1 MGRLKHP
8 LLRGGNEGEYQM
20 RYVKLMALAMAVA
33 PMGFVMADEPGP
45 DVDGGQV
52 LFDGRKEMDEL
63 PRLADTP
70 KRGEDVI
77 VPQYNPPRDRVILR
91 GVANNGG
98 WRAAYVEPAAAPEPY
113 VVRDVP
119 MEDAMA
125 TPAPVMRRTYRS
137 TPLGAGFYAG
147 VGGGSSKGEASF
159 SDTTKC
165 NKATYDEA
173 KGFGV
178 VQVGYMASHGNWR
191 LGPELSLQLGG
202 GMEAD
207 VECPVGSASCRSK
220 VENLSTAAVRAGYVA
235 GPVMPYA
242 LAGMAIG
249 KTTTQVGTCTTTT
262 SGGTCTP
269 GPVDP
274 CTGKSGKGSCTPL
287 SVKHKSGNADGEDWT
302 TGMTYGAGVEA
313 FVTPKIGL
321 RAEWARVDLGT
332 SEVEISGKTV
342 EVDNHVDT
350 LKLTANYH
358 F

>member
-1 MGRLKHP
+1 MGPP
-8 LLRGGNEGEYQM
+8 LIIRGEYHM
-20 RYVKLMALAMAVA
+20 RYATLMALALALA
-33 PMGFVMADEPGP
+33 PTGLVLADEPGP
-45 DVDGGQV
+45 DTDGGHV
-52 LFDGRKEMDEL
+52 IYDGRKEMDEL

-70 KRGEDVI
+70 KPADDVI
-77 VPQYNPPRDRVILR
+77 VPEYNPPRDRVILR
-91 GVANNGG
+91 GVRRDAG
-98 WRAAYVEPAAAPEPY
+98 WVVQNVEPAAAPEPY
-113 VVRDVP
+113 VVREVA
-119 MEDAMA
+119 MADAMA
-125 TPAPVMRRTYRS
+125 APAPMMRRTYRS
-137 TPLGAGFYAG
+137 APLGAGFYAG

-159 SDTTKC
+159 SDATKC

-173 KGFGV
+173 KKFGV

-220 VENLSTAAVRAGYVA
+220 VENLSTAALRAGYMA

-242 LAGMAIG
+242 MAGMAIG
-249 KTTTQVGTCTTTT
+249 KTTTQVGTCTKSTT
-262 SGGTCTP
+262 GGTCTP
-269 GPVDP
+269 GPVNP

-287 SVKHKSGNADGEDWT
+287 SVKYKSGSSDGEDWS

-313 FVTPKIGL
+313 FVTRKIGL
-321 RAEWARVDLGT
+321 RAEWARVDLGK
-332 SEVEISGKTV
+332 SEVEISGQPV